1 MNVYALSS
9 GRGPSG
15 IAIVRI
21 SGKDTLKVCKNLT
34 KLKEISSNEV
44 NYCKFYDPKT
54 DNVIDPEALL
64 LWFPGPNS
72 YTGDDLAEFQVHGSN
87 AVINALL
94 KALSEQDN
102 CRLAE
107 PGEFT
112 KIAFQN
118 DKIDLLKAESI
129 GDLIHA
135 ETDLQK
141 NQAVKL
147 VQGNASNYYNDLR
160 EKLIKSLSYI
170 EAKIDFAEDDLPEK
184 VLTEVQN
191 SIKEIHKDIH
201 KIIEDNKIGEKI
213 RDGFRVSITGEVNAG
228 KSSLLNLIAKRDVA
242 IVSDEAGTTRDVIET
257 YLNIDGYPV
266 ILADTAGIRDTK
278 NEVEKKGISLAL
290 GKSKEA
296 DLNIVVID
304 NSLKS
309 INNVIKKMI
318 NKDTIVLLNK
328 SDVVGKQNHKFDA
341 DTVLAS
347 VKENKN
353 IDSLINKIKEKL
365 SKKFTSNNT
374 VLITRERHRVKLNQC
389 LKEID
394 NFLEKDQNKDLELA
408 AEDLRMA
415 TRHLGSIVGKV
426 DVEEILGSIFK
437 DFCIGK

>member
-1 MNVYALSS
+1 MSIYALSS

-21 SGKDTLKVCKNLT
+21 SGNETLNICQNLT
-34 KLKEISSNEV
+34 KSKDIKSNEV
-44 NYCKFYDPKT
+44 NFCKFYDPKN

-72 YTGDDLAEFQVHGSN
+72 YTGEDLAELQIHGSN

-94 KALSEQDN
+94 RVLSEQKN

-129 GDLIHA
+129 GDLIHS
-135 ETDLQK
+135 ETELQRQ
-141 NQAVKL
+141 QAVKL

-160 EKLIKSLSYI
+160 EKIIKSLAFI
-170 EAKIDFAEDDLPEK
+170 EAKIDFAEEDLPEK
-184 VLTEVQN
+184 VLKDAHK
-191 SIKEIHKDIH
+191 SIKEIHSEIS
-201 KIIEDNKIGEKI
+201 KIIEDNKVGEKI
-213 RDGFRVSITGEVNAG
+213 RDGFRISITGEVNAG
-228 KSSLLNLIAKRDVA
+228 KSSLLNLLSKREVA

-257 YLNIDGYPV
+257 YLNLDGYPV
-266 ILADTAGIRDTK
+266 LLADTAGIRDTK
-278 NEVEKKGISLAL
+278 NEVEKKGILLAF

-296 DLNIVVID
+296 DLNIIVID
-304 NSLKS
+304 NSSKK
-309 INNVIKKMI
+309 INKEIQNMI
-318 NKDTIVLLNK
+318 NRDSIIFLNK
-328 SDVVGKQNHKFDA
+328 SDVTDKQNHKFNV

-347 VKENKN
+347 VKNNKN
-353 IDSLINKIKEKL
+353 IDKLIDLIKAKL
-365 SKKFTSNNT
+365 SKKFTYNNS
-374 VLITRERHRVKLNQC
+374 VLITRERHRVKLNDC

-394 NFLEKDQNKDLELA
+394 KFLEKDQNKDLELA

>member
-1 MNVYALSS
+1 MNIYALSS

-15 IAIVRI
+15 IAIIRI
-21 SGKDTLKVCKNLT
+21 SGSETLKICQNLT
-34 KLKEISSNEV
+34 KSKDIKSNEV
-44 NYCKFYDPKT
+44 NFCKFYDPNNG
-54 DNVIDPEALL
+54 NVIDPEALL

-72 YTGDDLAEFQVHGSN
+72 YTGEDLAELQIHGSN

-94 KALSEQDN
+94 RVLSEQKN

-129 GDLIHA
+129 GDLIHS
-135 ETDLQK
+135 ETELQRQ
-141 NQAVKL
+141 QAVKL
-147 VQGNASNYYNDLR
+147 IQGNASNYYNDLR
-160 EKLIKSLSYI
+160 EKIIKSLAFI
-170 EAKIDFAEDDLPEK
+170 EAKIDFAEEDLPEK
-184 VLTEVQN
+184 VLKDAHK
-191 SIKEIHKDIH
+191 SIKGIHSEIT
-201 KIIEDNKIGEKI
+201 KIIEDNKVGEKI

-228 KSSLLNLIAKRDVA
+228 KSSLLNLLSKREVA

-257 YLNIDGYPV
+257 YLNLDGYPV
-266 ILADTAGIRDTK
+266 ILADTAGIREAK

-296 DLNIVVID
+296 DLNIIVID
-304 NSLKS
+304 NSSKK
-309 INNVIKKMI
+309 INKEIQNMI
-318 NKDTIVLLNK
+318 NKDTIIFLNK
-328 SDVVGKQNHKFDA
+328 SDISDKQNHKFNV

-347 VKENKN
+347 VKNNKN
-353 IDSLINKIKEKL
+353 IDKLIDLIKAKL
-365 SKKFTSNNT
+365 SKKFTSNNSA
-374 VLITRERHRVKLNQC
+374 LITRERHRVKLNDC
-389 LKEID
+389 LKDID
-394 NFLEKDQNKDLELA
+394 KFFKKDQNKDLELA

>member
-1 MNVYALSS
+1 MNIYALST

-21 SGKDTLKVCKNLT
+21 SGKETLKICQNLT
-34 KLKEISSNEV
+34 KLKNIKSNEV
-44 NYCKFYDPKT
+44 NFCKFYDPKN

-118 DKIDLLKAESI
+118 DKIDLIKAESI

-135 ETDLQK
+135 ETELQRD
-141 NQAVKL
+141 QAVKL

-184 VLTEVQN
+184 VLKEVQK
-191 SIKEIHKDIH
+191 SIKEIHQDIH
-201 KIIEDNKIGEKI
+201 KIIEDNKVGEKI

-257 YLNIDGYPV
+257 YLNLDGYPV
-266 ILADTAGIRDTK
+266 ILADTAGIRDAQ

-304 NSLKS
+304 NSSKS
-309 INNVIKKMI
+309 INNEIKKMI
-318 NKDTIVLLNK
+318 NKNSIVLLNK
-328 SDVVGKQNHKFDA
+328 SDVQNKPNHKFDV

-353 IDSLINKIKEKL
+353 IDSLIKKIKAKL
-365 SKKFTSNNT
+365 SKKFTSNNN
-374 VLITRERHRVKLNQC
+374 VLITRERHRIKLNEC

-394 NFLEKDQNKDLELA
+394 NFLKKDQNKDLELA

-415 TRHLGSIVGKV
+415 TRHLGNIVGKV

>member
-1 MNVYALSS
+1 MNIYALSS

-21 SGKDTLKVCKNLT
+21 SGKETLKICENLT
-34 KLKEISSNEV
+34 KLKSIKSNEV
-44 NYCKFYDPKT
+44 NFCKFYDPKN
-54 DNVIDPEALL
+54 DNIIDPEALL

-72 YTGDDLAEFQVHGSN
+72 YTGEDLAELQIHGSN

-94 KALSEQDN
+94 RVLSEQTN
-102 CRLAE
+102 CRLAD

-112 KIAFQN
+112 KLAFQN

-129 GDLIHA
+129 SDLIHS
-135 ETDLQK
+135 ETELQRQ
-141 NQAVKL
+141 QAAKL

-160 EKLIKSLSYI
+160 EKIITSLAFI
-170 EAKIDFAEDDLPEK
+170 EAKIDFVEEDLPDK
-184 VLTEVQN
+184 VLKDAQK
-191 SIKEIHKDIH
+191 SIKEIHSEIT

-228 KSSLLNLIAKRDVA
+228 KSSLLNLLSKREVA

-257 YLNIDGYPV
+257 YLNLDGYPV
-266 ILADTAGIRDTK
+266 VLADTAGIREAK
-278 NEVEKKGISLAL
+278 NEIEKKGISLAL

-304 NSLKS
+304 NSS
-309 INNVIKKMI
+309 AQINNEIKKMI
-318 NKDTIVLLNK
+318 NHDTIVLLNK
-328 SDVVGKQNHKFDA
+328 SDVLDKQNHKFDA
-341 DTVLAS
+341 NTVLAS
-347 VKENKN
+347 VKNNKN
-353 IDSLINKIKEKL
+353 IDKLINLIKDKL
-365 SKKFTSNNT
+365 SKKFSSNNS
-374 VLITRERHRVKLNQC
+374 VLITRERHRVKLKEC
-389 LKEID
+389 LKEIEK
-394 NFLEKDQNKDLELA
+394 FLKKDQSKDLELA

-415 TRHLGSIVGKV
+415 TRHLGGIVGKV

>member
-1 MNVYALSS
+1 MNIFALSS

-15 IAIVRI
+15 IAIIRI
-21 SGKDTLKVCKNLT
+21 SGRETLRICQDLT
-34 KLKEISSNEV
+34 KLRDFKSNEV
-44 NYCKFYDPKT
+44 NFCKFYDPKN
-54 DNVIDPEALL
+54 DNIIDPEALL
-64 LWFPGPNS
+64 LWFPSPNS
-72 YTGDDLAEFQVHGSN
+72 YTGEDLAELQIHGSN

-94 KALSEQDN
+94 RVLSEQKN

-129 GDLIHA
+129 GDLIHS
-135 ETDLQK
+135 ETELQRQ
-141 NQAVKL
+141 QAVKL

-160 EKLIKSLSYI
+160 EKIIKSLAFI
-170 EAKIDFAEDDLPEK
+170 EAKIDFAEEDLPEK
-184 VLTEVQN
+184 VLKDAHK
-191 SIKEIHKDIH
+191 SIKEIHSEIT
-201 KIIEDNKIGEKI
+201 KIIEDNKVGEKI

-228 KSSLLNLIAKRDVA
+228 KSSLLNLLSKREVA
-242 IVSDEAGTTRDVIET
+242 IVSDEAGTTRDVIEI
-257 YLNIDGYPV
+257 YLNLDGYPV
-266 ILADTAGIRDTK
+266 LLADTAGIREAK
-278 NEVEKKGISLAL
+278 NKVEKKGISLAL

-304 NSLKS
+304 NSSKK
-309 INNVIKKMI
+309 INKEIQNMI

-328 SDVVGKQNHKFDA
+328 SDLSDKQNLKFDA
-341 DTVLAS
+341 ETVLAS
-347 VKENKN
+347 VKSNKN
-353 IDSLINKIKEKL
+353 IDKLINLIKVKL
-365 SKKFTSNNT
+365 SKKFSSNNSA
-374 VLITRERHRVKLNQC
+374 LITRERHRVKLNEC

-394 NFLEKDQNKDLELA
+394 KFLKKDQNKDLELA

-415 TRHLGSIVGKV
+415 TRHLGGIVGKV

>member
-1 MNVYALSS
+1 MNIYALSS

-21 SGKDTLKVCKNLT
+21 SGKDTLSICESLT
-34 KLKEISSNEV
+34 KLKNIKSNEV
-44 NYCKFYDPKT
+44 NFCKFYDPK
-54 DNVIDPEALL
+54 NNNIIDPEALL

-72 YTGDDLAEFQVHGSN
+72 YTGQDLAELQIHGSN

-94 KALSEQDN
+94 QVLSKLKN

-112 KIAFQN
+112 KLAFQN
-118 DKIDLLKAESI
+118 DKIDLLKAESV
-129 GDLIHA
+129 GDLIHS
-135 ETDLQK
+135 ETELQRQ
-141 NQAVKL
+141 QAIKL
-147 VQGNASNYYNDLR
+147 IQGNASNYYNELR
-160 EKLIKSLSYI
+160 EKIIKSLAFI
-170 EAKIDFAEDDLPEK
+170 EAKIDFAEEDLPEK
-184 VLTEVQN
+184 ILQEAQK
-191 SIKEIHKDIH
+191 SIKEIYTEIK

-213 RDGFRVSITGEVNAG
+213 RNGFRVSITGEVNAG
-228 KSSLLNLIAKRDVA
+228 KSSLLNLLSKREAA

-266 ILADTAGIRDTK
+266 ILADTAGIRNATND
-278 NEVEKKGISLAL
+278 VEKKGISLAL

-304 NSLKS
+304 NSSKK
-309 INNVIKKMI
+309 INNEIKKML
-318 NKDTIVLLNK
+318 NKDTIVFLNK
-328 SDVVGKQNHKFDA
+328 SDVFDKQKHIFDA
-341 DTVLAS
+341 ETILGS
-347 VKENKN
+347 VKMNKN
-353 IDSLINKIKEKL
+353 IDKLINLIKRKL
-365 SKKFTSNNT
+365 NDKFSSHDNS
-374 VLITRERHRVKLNQC
+374 LITRERHRVKLNDC

-394 NFLEKDQNKDLELA
+394 NFLMKDKSKDLELA

-415 TRHLGSIVGKV
+415 TRHLGGIVGKV

>member
-1 MNVYALSS
+1 MNIYALSS

-21 SGKDTLKVCKNLT
+21 SGSETLKICQNLT
-34 KLKEISSNEV
+34 KSKDIKSNEV
-44 NYCKFYDPKT
+44 NFCKFYNPNNG
-54 DNVIDPEALL
+54 NVIDPEALL

-72 YTGDDLAEFQVHGSN
+72 YTGDDLAELQIHGSN

-94 KALSEQDN
+94 RVLSEQKN

-129 GDLIHA
+129 ADLIHS
-135 ETDLQK
+135 ETELQRQ
-141 NQAVKL
+141 QAVKL

-160 EKLIKSLSYI
+160 EKIIKSLAFI
-170 EAKIDFAEDDLPEK
+170 EAKIDFAEEDLPEK
-184 VLTEVQN
+184 VLKDAHK
-191 SIKEIHKDIH
+191 SIKEIHSEIT
-201 KIIEDNKIGEKI
+201 KIIEDNKVGEKI
-213 RDGFRVSITGEVNAG
+213 RNGFKVSITGEVNAG
-228 KSSLLNLIAKRDVA
+228 KSSLLNLLSKREVA

-257 YLNIDGYPV
+257 YLNLDGYPV
-266 ILADTAGIRDTK
+266 ILADTAGIREAK

-296 DLNIVVID
+296 DLNIIVID
-304 NSLKS
+304 NSSKK
-309 INNVIKKMI
+309 INKEIQKMI
-318 NKDTIVLLNK
+318 NKDTIIFLNK
-328 SDVVGKQNHKFDA
+328 SDVSDKQNHRFNV

-347 VKENKN
+347 VKNNKN
-353 IDSLINKIKEKL
+353 IDKLIDLIKAKL
-365 SKKFTSNNT
+365 SKKFTSNNSA
-374 VLITRERHRVKLNQC
+374 LITRERHRVKLNDC

-394 NFLEKDQNKDLELA
+394 KFLKKDQNKDLELA

-415 TRHLGSIVGKV
+415 SRHLGSIVGKV

>member
-1 MNVYALSS
+1 MNIYALSS

-21 SGKDTLKVCKNLT
+21 SGKNTLKVCKNLT
-34 KLKEISSNEV
+34 KLKDINSNKV
-44 NYCKFYDPKT
+44 NYCQFYDPK
-54 DNVIDPEALL
+54 NNSVIDPEALL

-72 YTGDDLAEFQVHGSN
+72 YTGEDLAEFQVHGSN

-112 KIAFQN
+112 KLAFEN
-118 DKIDLLKAESI
+118 NKIDLLKAESI

-135 ETDLQK
+135 ETEMQRL
-141 NQAVKL
+141 QAVKL
-147 VQGNASNYYNDLR
+147 VQGNASNYYNELR

-184 VLTEVQN
+184 VLKEVQN
-191 SIKEIHKDIH
+191 SIKEIHKDIY

-228 KSSLLNLIAKRDVA
+228 KSSLLNLMAKRDVA

-266 ILADTAGIRDTK
+266 ILADTAGIRDAK

-304 NSLKS
+304 NSSKS
-309 INNVIKKMI
+309 INNKIMKMI
-318 NKDTIVLLNK
+318 NKNTIVLLNK
-328 SDVVGKQNHKFDA
+328 SDALNKQNHKFDT

-353 IDSLINKIKEKL
+353 IDILIKKIKEKL

-374 VLITRERHRVKLNQC
+374 ALITRERHRVKLNDC

-394 NFLEKDQNKDLELA
+394 NFLNKDQNEDLELA

-426 DVEEILGSIFK
+426 DVEEILGSIFR